1 MTILYTCVKS
11 RGFRVSWTAAELGL
25 SLDYRILPFPPR
37 VHQRDYLVANP
48 LGTVPM
54 LVDREV
60 TLTESSA
67 IAHYLATRDG
77 PSDLV
82 VQPGEADYGPYLD
95 FLHHAD
101 ATLTFPQTIYMRF
114 AMFERNLGLS
124 AAGEAYAAWFKAR
137 LVKVENRLEGRE
149 FLCSHRFTVADIA
162 VTYALWLA
170 TMIGLT
176 SLLGPRSHDYLE
188 RMKARAGF
196 SKALEAETSAAQA
209 QGIRVGTDESE

>member
-1 MTILYTCVKS
+1 MTVLYTCVKS
-11 RGFRVSWTAAELGL
+11 RGFRASWTAAELGIPIE
-25 SLDYRILPFPPR
+25 YRILPFPPR
-37 VHQRDYLVANP
+37 VHQKDYLAVNP

-114 AMFERNLGLS
+114 AKFERDRGLS

-149 FLCSHRFTVADIA
+149 FLCSERFTVADIA
-162 VTYALWLA
+162 IAYALWLA

-176 SLLGPRSHDYLE
+176 SFLGPRSQNYLE
-188 RMKARAGF
+188 RMMARPGF
-196 SKALEAETSAAQA
+196 SRALAAETAAAQA
-209 QGIRVGTDESE
+209 QGIRDDLISPF